1 MKSQNKRVIGYVGKQ
16 EQLLIKFRETGQ
28 FFENVREI
36 KSTVY
41 FKIGI
46 YKLYKW
52 RSTPHLKN
60 QRYLLITFRRIL
72 KLLRKYVKTTQ
83 TYSHRLE
90 DES

>member
-1 MKSQNKRVIGYVGKQ
+1 MIGYVGKQ
-16 EQLLIKFRETGQ
+16 EQLLIKFRETEQ

-60 QRYLLITFRRIL
+60 QHYLLISFRRIL
-72 KLLRKYVKTTQ
+72 KLLRKCVKTTQ